1 MNKKSILAIENII
14 SYITELKIITK
25 GKDANYFYDGFE
37 MPILCSLVDKI
48 DYNINKINSKIKS
61 KYNDIDWNIIDSKK
75 HDDNGIKTI
84 KLGEIWNLS
93 SRLLEN
99 EMLNKLNKI
108 LENELPT
115 YYMNYCNSQHKKAI
129 KERNRRK
136 NEE

>member
-1 MNKKSILAIENII
+1 MNKKSILAIEKII

-25 GKDANYFYDGFE
+25 GKDANYSYDGFE
-37 MPILCSLVDKI
+37 MTILCSLVDKI
-48 DYNINKINSKIKS
+48 DENINKINSKIKS

-75 HDDNGIKTI
+75 HDDNGIKTL
-84 KLGEIWNLS
+84 KLGEIWKLS
-93 SRLLEN
+93 SGLLEN

-115 YYMNYCNSQHKKAI
+115 YYMNYCNGQHKKVI